1 MLIRIGL
8 ENGFESRRSIA
19 WALDYPGAFAYGRDG
34 SEALLN
40 MPQAL
45 VRYEHWVN
53 RHAGEPRL
61 NMSHLDL
68 RLVETWEV
76 YCINEAFEVVPEGL
90 EINSFFRD
98 DWRPL
103 SEEEIRHGL
112 DLLSWSRTD
121 LLAIVRDLPA
131 EKLDQTYEGQRWSIR
146 GILAHV
152 ATAEWWFL
160 NRFGF
165 MGERSSLPKDP
176 FQRLEVVRQRLNEVL
191 PTLVGSTQV
200 IGVDGELWS
209 PRKLLRRALWHEMD
223 HIGHIVELL

>member
-8 ENGFESRRSIA
+8 ENGFEGRRSIA
-19 WALDYPGAFAYGRDG
+19 WALDYTGAFAYGRDS

-40 MPQAL
+40 LPQAL

-76 YCINEAFEVVPEGL
+76 YYTNEAFEVVPEGL

-103 SEEEIRHGL
+103 SEEEVRNGL
-112 DLLSWSRTD
+112 DLLSWSRAD
-121 LLAIVRDLPA
+121 LLAIVGDLPA

-152 ATAEWWFL
+152 ATAEWWYL
-160 NRFGF
+160 NRFGL

-191 PTLVGSTQV
+191 PSLAGSKQV
-200 IGVDGELWS
+200 LGVDGELWS